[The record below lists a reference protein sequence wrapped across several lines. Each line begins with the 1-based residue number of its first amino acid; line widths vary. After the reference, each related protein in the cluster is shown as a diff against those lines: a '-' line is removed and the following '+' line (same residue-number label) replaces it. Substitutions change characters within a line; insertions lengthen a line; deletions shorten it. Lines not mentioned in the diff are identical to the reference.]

1 MKKIYDIWFS
11 NLDIKNQTKL
21 ELLEKY
27 DTEEIWEMDFIDLL
41 DCNVAEPEIMKIL
54 NRKSLEEDKR
64 HLECMQ
70 SELIQLISVRD
81 ETYPHKLHR
90 IDDKPAFLYVRGN
103 VQILDDDS
111 VGIVGCR
118 MATDAGKRIARTIA
132 RELADRK
139 INIISGLANGIDKY
153 AHLRCFGFHDWK
165 NSCRVGRFSR
175 K

>member
-1 MKKIYDIWFS
+1 MKQIYDIWFS

-41 DCNVAEPEIMKIL
+41 DCNVTEPEIVKIL
-54 NRKSLEEDKR
+54 NSRNLEESKR
-64 HLECMQ
+64 HEECMQ
-70 SELIQLISVRD
+70 SELIQLISIRD
-81 ETYPHKLHR
+81 EAYPHKLYK

-111 VGIVGCR
+111 VGMVGCR
-118 MATDAGKRIARTIA
+118 MATDAGKQMARTIA
-132 RELADRK
+132 RELANRN

-153 AHLRCFGFHDWK
+153 AHLRCFGFYGWK
-165 NSCRVGRFSR
+165 NGRRVGRFCR